1 MNPNLS
7 VWVDI
12 HEKWFLKLIN
22 MLSSLEELEGP
33 FISDSELLEI
43 GIEVLTLDFFTGE
56 VPSTSTPYFTPS
68 TREQFTV
75 ANIGTD
81 PTRDKFSIYHR
92 STRDIL
98 TGLTQAFQQYGFA
111 VFHKDNGY
119 WGATATRYAH
129 YTP

>member
-1 MNPNLS
+1 
-7 VWVDI
+7 
-12 HEKWFLKLIN
+12 

-33 FISDSELLEI
+33 FISDSELLDI

-68 TREQFTV
+68 TGEQFTV
-75 ANIGTD
+75 ANSGID
-81 PTRDKFSIYHR
+81 PTRDKFSIYR
-92 STRDIL
+92 GNRFIL
-98 TGLTQAFQQYGFA
+98 TGLEQAFQQYGFA
-111 VFHKDNGY
+111 LFRKNNGY